1 MPHALNWLRTAQ
13 ACFSDDYGSL
23 ERGMLTSVFAP
34 VIGLERIFHLEDM
47 DDVGFALL
55 TGGRRH
61 CPTRQLVGAWRRHLA
76 WYEADAFCRR
86 TYPWHLIAGQDALA
100 SYDEHSL
107 PRWTRKFH
115 IKKGYITT
123 RNKHM
128 RCEKLYYIYEALQN
142 RYLAL
147 RATPGDWE
155 LRDVAV
161 PQIQQVLRY
170 GQPRSL
176 HALFDA
182 AAGKADANVRAL
194 WDLAAAEPRLTVT
207 MRACRYPHRVKQW
220 KSLPSNLFVPHE
232 EPGACVDAPPKE
244 IRLADT
250 ETILK
255 GEAAEQAIRTILCRE
270 IVRGPKKD
278 RWHPLYTTSTGE
290 AYDVLTT
297 YRLRQHHEQGY
308 RVGKHDEGMD
318 ALPCGYDKQSPNRM
332 RPRLQRG
339 PLQMIGWLL
348 ALVYNAV
355 ADLADRLDGDYAGS
369 HISTL
374 RRKFFNRPGRVYTT
388 PEALIVCID
397 PFAEQDALLPEID
410 RVNAARH
417 RLPWLGNRLLVISP
431 PGNSGNSSHD
441 P

>member
-1 MPHALNWLRTAQ
+1 MPRALDWLQTAQ

-23 ERGMLTSVFAP
+23 ERGLLTSVFGL
-34 VIGLERIFHLEDM
+34 VVGLERIFHLDEMHDL
-47 DDVGFALL
+47 GFAML
-55 TGGRRH
+55 TGGRRR

-86 TYPWHLIAGQDALA
+86 TFPWHLIERQDALV
-100 SYDEHSL
+100 SYDEHTL

-115 IKKGYITT
+115 IKKGYLTT

-128 RCEKLYYIYEALQN
+128 RCEKLFYSYEVLQN

-161 PQIQQVLRY
+161 PSIQQVLRY
-170 GQPRSL
+170 GQPRTL

-182 AAGKADANVRAL
+182 GAGKADADVRAL
-194 WDLAAAEPRLTVT
+194 WNLADVQPKLTVT
-207 MRACRYPHRVKQW
+207 LRACRYPHRVQQW
-220 KSLPSNLFVPHE
+220 KDLPSSLFVSYE
-232 EPGACVDAPPKE
+232 EPGVCVGAPAKE
-244 IRLADT
+244 IRLAET

-255 GEAAEQAIRTILCRE
+255 GETAEQAVRTLVCRE
-270 IVRGPKKD
+270 IVAGPKRD
-278 RWHPLYTTSTGE
+278 RWHPLHTTSLGNPH
-290 AYDVLTT
+290 DVLTAF
-297 YRLRQHHEQGY
+297 RCRQHHEQGY

-318 ALPCGYDKQSPNRM
+318 AVPCGYNKQSPNRM
-332 RPRLQRG
+332 RPGFQRG
-339 PLQMIGWLL
+339 PLQMIGWLV

-355 ADLADRLDGDYAGS
+355 ADFAAGLNGDYEGC
-369 HISTL
+369 HVGTL
-374 RRKFFNRPGRVYTT
+374 RRKFFNRPGRLYCT
-388 PEALIVCID
+388 PEALIVYLD

-410 RVNAARH
+410 RVNAERH
-417 RLPWLGNRLLVISP
+417 RIPWLDDRQLVISVTP
-431 PGNSGNSSHD
+431 PAHPVPD